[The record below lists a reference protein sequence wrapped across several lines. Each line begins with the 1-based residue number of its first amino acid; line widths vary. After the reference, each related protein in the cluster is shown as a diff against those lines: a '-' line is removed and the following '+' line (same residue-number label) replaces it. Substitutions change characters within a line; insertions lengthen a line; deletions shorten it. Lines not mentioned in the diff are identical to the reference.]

1 MATKGRTKGRLSV
14 ARIAPR
20 VAIVAVVVGVFCTW
34 LAEGDLTL
42 NGIEGPNNGW
52 LCILLAGPA
61 LLWTRMMERGSW
73 VGVVGV
79 LASALVIGW
88 TAAANW
94 HDARDVLDAGVSY
107 GLLLVLVASAVLVAA
122 AAVRAVSLLRDPARR
137 ARPATARGRARA
149 AAGAVL
155 LVLALLFVVVF
166 QQVLGITQDP
176 SWPPPPDAVTA
187 AGAEAVTEAFVA
199 REGVRPHDAALDF
212 ARSTAATI
220 EPWVEGANFFP
231 RIFADVEAARSSVHI
246 LMFGWREGDVG
257 TRMAALLERKLREGV
272 EVRVIVD
279 RFGSRPYD
287 EAQEMFEGLAAA
299 GAQIVV
305 NDVLPV
311 GPGRPLSR
319 RPRLRLASGRGGA
332 RRPSQAVRRRRSGR
346 VDRRC
351 GDRGPLRERRLPR
364 RDGPC
369 HRGRRPAGAGRVPH
383 QLPRARRT
391 APDDLARYF
400 PAPADRG
407 TTPVALAQVIP
418 GGFVAAAQ
426 AIREQIDGARR
437 RLDVMN
443 PYLTDRDMLERILAA
458 ARRGVRVRLVVSE
471 TSNNAQATAALRHRY
486 DDLLAAGVEIWE
498 LPGTVV
504 HAKVVV
510 ADDVV
515 SFGTVNLDSWALYRN
530 SEIAM
535 IARSAATASAVR
547 GTAVRAGHRP
557 VAPGRAAVRRRRRNR
572 ELALGQ
578 ADLLLVR
585 TFRSG
590 SGNTTGS

>member
-20 VAIVAVVVGVFCTW
+20 VAIAAVVVGVFCTW

-52 LCILLAGPA
+52 LCILLAGA
-61 LLWTRMMERGSW
+61 AFLWTRMMERGSW

-149 AAGAVL
+149 AAGVVL

-187 AGAEAVTEAFVA
+187 AEAEAATEAFVA

-287 EAQEMFEGLAAA
+287 EAQEMFEGLADA

-311 GPGRPLSR
+311 DRDGLFPDDRGFDWRQDEVGRADHRKLYVVDG
-319 RPRLRLASGRGGA
+319 AVAWTGGA
-332 RRPSQAVRRRRSGR
+332 GIEDHFENGGFHDVMVRVTGDVVLQAQAAFLTSFRGH
-346 VDRRC
+346 
-351 GDRGPLRERRLPR
+351 GGPL
-364 RDGPC
+364 
-369 HRGRRPAGAGRVPH
+369 
-383 QLPRARRT
+383 
-391 APDDLARYF
+391 PDDLARYF

-535 IARSAATASAVR
+535 IARSAATAAALSRNGCSSRTSPGRTQARRRPASA
-547 GTAVRAGHRP
+547 AQSRAG
-557 VAPGRAAVRRRRRNR
+557 
-572 ELALGQ
+572 
-578 ADLLLVR
+578 
-585 TFRSG
+585 SG
-590 SGNTTGS
+590 TS

>member
-20 VAIVAVVVGVFCTW
+20 VAIAAVVVGIFCTW

-61 LLWTRMMERGSW
+61 FLWTRMMERGSW

-122 AAVRAVSLLRDPARR
+122 AAFRAVSLLRDPARR
-137 ARPATARGRARA
+137 ARPATARGRARGP
-149 AAGAVL
+149 AGVVL

-187 AGAEAVTEAFVA
+187 AEAEAATEAFVA
-199 REGVRPHDAALDF
+199 REGVGPHDAALDF

-257 TRMAALLERKLREGV
+257 TRVAALLERKLREGI

-287 EAQEMFEGLAAA
+287 EAQVMFEGLADA

-311 GPGRPLSR
+311 DRDGLFPDDRGFDWRQDEVGRADHRKLYVVDG
-319 RPRLRLASGRGGA
+319 AVAWTGGA
-332 RRPSQAVRRRRSGR
+332 GIEDHFENGGFHDVMVRVTGDVVLQAQAAFLTSFRGH
-346 VDRRC
+346 
-351 GDRGPLRERRLPR
+351 GGPL
-364 RDGPC
+364 
-369 HRGRRPAGAGRVPH
+369 
-383 QLPRARRT
+383 
-391 APDDLARYF
+391 PDDLARYF
-400 PAPADRG
+400 PAPADPG

-418 GGFVAAAQ
+418 GGFVAASQ

-443 PYLTDRDMLERILAA
+443 PYLTDRDMLERILAV

-471 TSNNAQATAALRHRY
+471 TSNNTQATAALRHRY

-535 IARSAATASAVR
+535 IARSAATATLLEERLFEPDIARSHP
-547 GTAVRAGHRP
+547 G
-557 VAPGRAAVRRRRRNR
+557 APPSG
-572 ELALGQ
+572 LGG
-578 ADLLLVR
+578 AIESWLWDKLTYFL
-585 TFRSG
+585 
-590 SGNTTGS
+590 